1 MNKMKNLSIVA
12 LLLGLFLAVSCSKEP
27 TPAPEQNTDQ
37 TNVAYRGNEIPNTPA
52 YFDGELFT
60 INLME
65 MSEQASAAIIANNSG
80 LNEIYAYADLDEEQ
94 PFLPII
100 DAVPGSDMNPMW
112 FEVEIEFNDGFAPR
126 QFTSEEELDA
136 AVEAGEITLTET
148 DEVYR
153 CSVINHL

>member
-1 MNKMKNLSIVA
+1 MKNLSIIVA
-12 LLLGLFLAVSCSKEP
+12 VLFMAFAACKKEP
-27 TPAPEQNTDQ
+27 SPKPKQNSDQ
-37 TNVAYRGNEIPNTPA
+37 NSSAYRGQGHEIPNINA
-52 YFDGELFT
+52 YFDGSLYV

-65 MSEQASAAIIANNSG
+65 LSETSAASIIAHNTAV
-80 LNEIYAYADLDEEQ
+80 NEIYAYEDLDDPQ

-112 FEVEIEFNDGFAPR
+112 RQVLIEFNAGFAPR
-126 QFTSEEELDA
+126 QLTSEEELDA
-136 AVEAGEITLTET
+136 AIEAGEVTEVET